1 MTGVQDGN
9 GNFFFNQEENMI
21 RLIRPLFLNIV
32 KIVKNRMTADQ
43 EGNAIFRELKISFF
57 TINRK

>member
-1 MTGVQDGN
+1 MEIL
-9 GNFFFNQEENMI
+9 FFNQEENMI